1 MQNVMQMLRNSREII
16 TFVPVMQT
24 VMFHSTIFG
33 PIHSRRLGVSL
44 GVNLMPDD
52 GKICSFDC
60 LYCEAG
66 FNAQGAGTTG
76 LPSRDKV
83 RTDLEA
89 RLAEMSAQGSPLNVI
104 TFSGNGEPTLHP
116 EFPGIVDDTI
126 ELRDRFYPDAKVS
139 VLTNGTRA
147 RDPEVAA
154 ALRRVDNNII
164 KLDSAVAGTMR
175 ALDRPSDPSYGP
187 AQAIEG
193 IAPLAGTCIVQ
204 TMLTRG
210 THDGRRVDN
219 TTPAELDA
227 LLEAYRRLRP
237 REVMIYSLDRPT
249 PEKSLEKV
257 GRDELEAF
265 ADRIRE
271 LGIGVQVV

>member
-1 MQNVMQMLRNSREII
+1 
-16 TFVPVMQT
+16 MQT

-44 GVNLMPDD
+44 GVNLLPDD

-66 FNAQGAGTTG
+66 YNAQGSGTTG
-76 LPSRDKV
+76 LPSREKV
-83 RTDLEA
+83 REDL
-89 RLAEMSAQGSPLNVI
+89 RSKLTEMRGEGKELNVI

-126 ELRDRFYPDAKVS
+126 ALRDEFYPEAKVS

-147 RDPEVAA
+147 RNPEVAA

-164 KLDSAVAGTMR
+164 KLDSAIRPTMR
-175 ALDRPSDPSYGP
+175 ALDRPTDPGYGP
-187 AQAIEG
+187 EQAIEI
-193 IAPLAGTCIVQ
+193 IAPLADTCIVQ

-210 THDGRRVDN
+210 THDGHRVDN
-219 TTPAELDA
+219 TTEEELDA
-227 LLEAYRRLRP
+227 LIEAYRKLMP
-237 REVMIYSLDRPT
+237 REVMLYSLDRPT

-257 GRDELEAF
+257 SREELEAF
-265 ADRIRE
+265 GNRVKE
-271 LGIGVQVV
+271 LGIEVQVV